1 MVRLAR
7 AAHRLQAW
15 SVLIAAATEA
25 MKIIP
30 ATERLVLHRE
40 LDLESIQAQQ
50 IGEIERMHR
59 ASNARAVARGL
70 PERAFATPAPPDAN
84 WSYETVFFDVVKTTS
99 LALPVAGLDDKLNLQ
114 LALARA
120 SLLEKRRK
128 RLADYFEKAT
138 HHFRLEAYIAVAGLD
153 ICSETV
159 DTWHAERVK
168 KGTLRDKHHRRTAP
182 LIATEGFAAGIK
194 LEWVRGY
201 LQTEAQDREEVKR
214 FCGQSKS

>member
-50 IGEIERMHR
+50 MEEIKRAHR
-59 ASNARAVARGL
+59 VSNARAVARGL
-70 PERAFATPAPPDAN
+70 PERAFTPPAPPDAN
-84 WSYETVFFDVVKTTS
+84 WNYETVFFDVVKTTS

-114 LALARA
+114 LALARGA
-120 SLLEKRRK
+120 LLEKRRK
-128 RLADYFEKAT
+128 RLANYFEKAT
-138 HHFRLEAYIAVAGLD
+138 HHFRLEAYIAVAELD
-153 ICSETV
+153 ICSETI

-168 KGTLRDKHHRRTAP
+168 KGTLRYRNDRRTAP
-182 LIATEGFAAGIK
+182 LI
-194 LEWVRGY
+194 
-201 LQTEAQDREEVKR
+201 
-214 FCGQSKS
+214 